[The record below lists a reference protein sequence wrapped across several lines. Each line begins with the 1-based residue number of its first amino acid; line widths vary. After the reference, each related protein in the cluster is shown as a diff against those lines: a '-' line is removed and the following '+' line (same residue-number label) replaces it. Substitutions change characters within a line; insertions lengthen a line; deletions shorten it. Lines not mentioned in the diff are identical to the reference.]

1 MVTFVEITDN
11 GELLRVWEEMK
22 IDGGEVFP

>member
-1 MVTFVEITDN
+1 MVTFVEITDK

-22 IDGGEVFP
+22 IDVGE